1 MGDMLTGA
9 CTTLDTT
16 IREHQREDDVVAA
29 RKPTEEQLQ
38 GRYERIASQL
48 EALYV
53 KTSDPLARMASAVA
67 LLHHKMPH
75 YFWTGFYRLVDGD
88 LLVGPYQGPIAC
100 MELEPHVGVCWAG
113 IDRGESL
120 LVADVH
126 DFPGHIA
133 CDSRSNS
140 EVVVPVRDADGEI
153 VGVLDVDSEQPAAFT
168 ETDVAGLERIVAL
181 IHR

>member
-1 MGDMLTGA
+1 VT
-9 CTTLDTT
+9 
-16 IREHQREDDVVAA
+16 VA
-29 RKPTEEQLQ
+29 RRPTEDQLR
-38 GRYERIASQL
+38 GRYERIATQL
-48 EALYV
+48 EELYA

-100 MELEPHVGVCWAG
+100 MELERHAGVCWAG
-113 IDRGESL
+113 IDRAESV
-120 LVADVH
+120 LVANVH

-140 EVVVPVRDADGEI
+140 EVVVPVRDAAGEI
-153 VGVLDVDSEQPAAFT
+153 VAVLDVDSEQLDAFSG
-168 ETDVAGLERIVAL
+168 TDVEGLERIVAL
-181 IHR
+181 IYE

>member
-1 MGDMLTGA
+1 VTAG
-9 CTTLDTT
+9 
-16 IREHQREDDVVAA
+16 
-29 RKPTEEQLQ
+29 RKPTEEQLR
-38 GRYERIASQL
+38 GRYERIAAQL
-48 EALYV
+48 EELYV

-100 MELEPHVGVCWAG
+100 MELERHVGVCWAG
-113 IDRGESL
+113 IDRAEPV
-120 LVADVH
+120 LVANVH

-140 EVVVPVRDADGEI
+140 EVVVPVRDAAGEI
-153 VGVLDVDSEQPAAFT
+153 VAVLDVDSEQLEAFT
-168 ETDVAGLERIVAL
+168 QTDVKGLELIVAL
-181 IHR
+181 IYQ